1 MEQVYELNNFLFYD
15 EEDIRLREQF
25 TRSMP
30 AQISTILTQLNS
42 AWTFERIEAPS
53 LIPRD
58 LLSAEYSD
66 NDIWAQPIRER
77 ETPLALKPETTPSTY
92 AWMVK
97 KLEARSRKLP
107 WCVWQLSKSFRREQD
122 QPSRHMRLK
131 EFYQMEFQCLYAAD
145 SKCDYMREA
154 MEPLA
159 EWFSRE
165 LCVPTRAVQ
174 SDRLPAYSERTWDI
188 EAWNADKW
196 MEVCSVSLR
205 KDFPIQPR
213 VKDRAVECRV
223 LEIACGPDRMAYCK
237 RQSLLAVPALRPH
250 MLLDMAVDAL
260 SQEAPI
266 ECSADLTLRT

>member
-1 MEQVYELNNFLFYD
+1 MEQIYELNNFLFYD

-25 TRSMP
+25 TRDMP
-30 AQISTILTQLNS
+30 TQISAILTRLNP

-77 ETPLALKPETTPSTY
+77 EIPLVLKPETTPSTY

-97 KLEARSRKLP
+97 KLEARSSKLP

-154 MEPLA
+154 MEPLT

-174 SDRLPAYSERTWDI
+174 SERLPAYSERTWDI

-196 MEVCSVSLR
+196 MEVCSISLR
-205 KDFPIQPR
+205 KDFPIQPK

-237 RQSLLAVPALRPH
+237 RQSLLAVPALRPT
-250 MLLDMAVDAL
+250 MLLDVPVDAL
-260 SQEAPI
+260 SQEAPMQK
-266 ECSADLTLRT
+266 